1 MTWKGE
7 LEKLSNSEKLSNFIK
22 KKTKYD
28 CLMNSKG
35 GGLSYLLSGINWLK
49 VIQARRCSAK
59 LPSKP
64 CVN

>member
-49 VIQARRCSAK
+49 VIQARRC
-59 LPSKP
+59 
-64 CVN
+64 